1 MWISVLTAIAEQAIN
16 RLLTLEPNLAADL
29 QGGAHK
35 VLALTLTDLNLSCAL
50 HYNGEYC
57 FVYGSY
63 HDDAD
68 CHITTSLDC
77 IGELKDPSQLTRLIR
92 NGQLDL
98 EGDLHLAQL
107 YSKAFGNLDIDWA
120 EHLSRYLGDAGAEH
134 FVSSA
139 KQCSN
144 KAQQHKK
151 SYQQVVTQLC
161 QDELNVAIHPLEL
174 QQFKA
179 QTRALS
185 SQLAALEQRI
195 NTLTD

>member
-1 MWISVLTAIAEQAIN
+1 MLISVLTAMAEQAVN
-16 RLLTLEPNLAADL
+16 RLLTLEPSLANDL
-29 QGGAHK
+29 QGAAHK

-57 FVYGSY
+57 FVYGHY

-77 IGELKDPSQLTRLIR
+77 LSELKDPSQLTRLIR
-92 NGQLDL
+92 SGKLDL
-98 EGDLHLAQL
+98 DGDLHLAQL
-107 YSKAFGNLDIDWA
+107 YSKAFANLNIDWA
-120 EHLSRYLGDAGAEH
+120 EHLSRYLGDAGAQH
-134 FVSSA
+134 LVQQA
-139 KQCSN
+139 KQCN
-144 KAQQHKK
+144 ARTQQHKK
-151 SYQQVVTQLC
+151 SYQQVLTQLC
-161 QDELNVAIHPLEL
+161 QDELNVTIHPLEM

-195 NTLTD
+195 NALTD